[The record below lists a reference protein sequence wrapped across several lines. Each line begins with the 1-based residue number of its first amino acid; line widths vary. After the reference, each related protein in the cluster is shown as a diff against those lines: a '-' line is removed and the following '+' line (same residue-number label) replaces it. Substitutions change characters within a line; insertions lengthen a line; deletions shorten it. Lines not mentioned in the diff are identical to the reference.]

1 MDRHATRATP
11 CESDERLSLAHGSL
25 DVSSDPDGYA
35 RIHRHGPTVV
45 TIGKFDGIHRGH
57 RALLSRTMSEARRR
71 GCQAGVVTFDRHPRE
86 ALLGLPHRYLTCLEQ
101 RRALLADAGMDFML
115 LLRATKA
122 LFATEP
128 EAFVRGLVAALN
140 CRVIIVGPN
149 FRFGRMAAGDVTLL
163 SHIAGTLGV
172 EVATVALRESGGG
185 VVSSTRI
192 RAELGAG
199 RVELAADL
207 LGRPFSVR
215 GMVRDTGRRGACIDV
230 APDAAVPSAGVYLA
244 RIASDPSST
253 PGAHEV
259 VEVKEASGQQPCIRI
274 PHGAATGLAGGTPV
288 TVVFERRQRARRT
301 TCLRSRIRAPTPT
314 WFRTGWSQRGSRRRH
329 RCSRPSSATA
339 R

>member
-1 MDRHATRATP
+1 MMDRHAPTGTP
-11 CESDERLSLAHGSL
+11 CESDERLALAHGSL

-35 RIHRHGPTVV
+35 RIHRRGPTVA

-57 RALLSRTMSEARRR
+57 RALLSRTTSEARRR

-101 RRALLADAGMDFML
+101 RRALLADAGIDFML

-128 EAFVRGLVAALN
+128 EAFVRGLVAALK
-140 CRVIIVGPN
+140 CRAIVVGAD
-149 FRFGRMAAGDVTLL
+149 FRFGRMAEGDVALL

-172 EVATVALRESGGG
+172 EVIAVGLRESRGG

-192 RAELGAG
+192 RAALGAG
-199 RVELAADL
+199 RVELVGDL

-215 GMVRDTGRRGACIDV
+215 GMVRDADRRGARIDV
-230 APDAAVPSAGVYLA
+230 APDAAVPSTGAYLG

-253 PGAHEV
+253 PGGHEI
-259 VEVKEASGQQPCIRI
+259 VEVTEASGQPPCIRI
-274 PHGAATGLAGGTPV
+274 PYRAATNLAGGTPV
-288 TVVFERRQRARRT
+288 TVVFERRR
-301 TCLRSRIRAPTPT
+301 
-314 WFRTGWSQRGSRRRH
+314 
-329 RCSRPSSATA
+329 
-339 R
+339 